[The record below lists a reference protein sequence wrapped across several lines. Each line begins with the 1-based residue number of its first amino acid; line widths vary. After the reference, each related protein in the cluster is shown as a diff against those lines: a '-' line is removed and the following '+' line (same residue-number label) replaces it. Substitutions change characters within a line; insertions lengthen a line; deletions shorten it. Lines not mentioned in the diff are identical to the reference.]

1 MFYAIVSALWLT
13 GLLASGT
20 ALAEEEKA
28 KDKAPPKVGEP
39 KYSTTMDFDSTMI
52 DGKMKAPNGFLLQG
66 RNKQSLSNMVK
77 LRSNFNSKLNDSK
90 AAVKSLVK

>member
-1 MFYAIVSALWLT
+1 MFYLTFVSI
-13 GLLASGT
+13 GLCTLLSSGT
-20 ALAEEEKA
+20 ALANENDKGKSQAKKA
-28 KDKAPPKVGEP
+28 DEP
-39 KYSTTMDFDSTMI
+39 RYSTTMDFDSTMI

-77 LRSNFNSKLNDSK
+77 LRSNFSSKLNDSK